1 MKLHSIRLHPF
12 GAIIDRTYSLV
23 PGAQSLL
30 GANEFGKSTFSESL
44 RHALFTQTDLTPGAK
59 DKEIGP
65 WFPLPNGRSTSITL
79 KFEHAGTTYCLEKCW
94 GGGKRSSLKNEQT
107 GEVVV
112 DPKLV
117 QTRLDAM
124 RGHTLA
130 TYERIF
136 VASQAQMTN
145 SIGELGK
152 DGDAAVNQ
160 AALIA
165 SGIVRIAGDVD
176 LESLTTK
183 LTDSVTERYGR
194 WGEDK
199 CTPEMSKTGQGGLA
213 KPWEKGVGAVL
224 KSWYEWKSAELS
236 VNQRE
241 QYEKELD
248 QLNADRS
255 EAQELRSS
263 LALGIDVDRATR
275 DGLYQRETL
284 TANVAL
290 LNGILE
296 DNKSKLVDWR
306 QKETELIGMPER
318 FQEYEA
324 LQKKLELEKSHAVQ
338 AVGAVAVIQ
347 QIGRIRTA
355 ESALA
360 TAVQQVGKCKNV
372 TQEQGESAA
381 KIKQDLDSCSVR
393 IEAQQLI
400 VALSTT
406 RTVQIEAVSGTSLPT
421 QIDLQTDQ
429 ERTLEA
435 SGKVVIK
442 LEGVTIAVKSG
453 LDEIDELLKQH
464 ADAKNECDKLL
475 RITMCTDLDD
485 LRQSMKDRTSAE
497 SKVTEAETHLNT
509 ELRERTINDWE
520 RDAQAISEIPN
531 ARALKTVEDDITAVS
546 EKRLRLTT
554 KREQHEKFVR
564 ELKHNWPD
572 QQTFED
578 AIAVERTNLSTDQ
591 DNLTN
596 CPTFPDG
603 FTTASAFAVGV
614 KKREEE
620 VEEKR
625 LKVERATNQIAALR
639 QPGDGDED
647 LESLRN
653 TSEEK
658 KATHTR
664 ELETAKQYSRIID
677 AINQIRGNA
686 DPFAAI
692 AHRITQLFGRLTN
705 GKYGALSTASGLP
718 TALRRDDGAELPSTR
733 LSQGTA
739 ALLAIAVRIAL
750 AEQLLEQAPM
760 FVLMDDPFVDL
771 DATRRKLAAQVL
783 QELGER
789 TQVIVLTCH
798 EEHANELGPLR
809 VSFKP
814 H

>member
-1 MKLHSIRLHPF
+1 MKLLSIRLHPF
-12 GAIIDRTYSLV
+12 GAITDRTYSFTGV
-23 PGAQSLL
+23 GAQSLL
-30 GANEFGKSTFSESL
+30 GDNEFGKSTFRESL
-44 RHALFTQTDLTPGAK
+44 QHALFTPTELTEGV
-59 DKEIGP
+59 ERNTIGH
-65 WFPLPNGRSTSITL
+65 WFPLTTGLSASVTL

-94 GGGKRSSLKNEQT
+94 GGGKRSSLTNEQT
-107 GEVVV
+107 RECSV
-112 DPKLV
+112 DPKQV
-117 QTRLDAM
+117 QAKLDSM
-124 RGHTLA
+124 RGHSLA

-136 VASQAQMTN
+136 VASQAQTTD
-145 SIGELGK
+145 SIDELRK
-152 DGDAAVNQ
+152 DRDAAVNQ

-165 SGIVRIAGDVD
+165 RGIVRIAGDVD

-194 WGEDK
+194 WDEEK
-199 CTPEMSKTGQGGLA
+199 CTPKMSGGGQGGPE
-213 KPWEKGVGAVL
+213 KPWENGVGAVL
-224 KSWYEWKSAELS
+224 KSWYEWQSAERS

-429 ERTLEA
+429 ERTLDA

-442 LEGVTIAVKSG
+442 VEGVTIAVKSG

-485 LRQSMKDRTSAE
+485 VRQSMKDRTSAE
-497 SKVTEAETHLNT
+497 SKVTEAESHLNT

-531 ARALKTVEDDITAVS
+531 ARALKTVEDDIKAVS

-554 KREQHEKFVR
+554 KREQHETFVR

-578 AIAVERTNLSTDQ
+578 AIAVQRTNLSTAQ

-596 CPTFPDG
+596 CPAFPEG

-625 LKVERATNQIAALR
+625 LEVERATNQIAALR
-639 QPGDGDED
+639 QPGDGDDD

-658 KATHTR
+658 KATHTT

-677 AINQIRGNA
+677 AIKHIRGNA

-692 AHRITQLFGRLTN
+692 ADRITKLFSRLTN
-705 GKYGALSTASGLP
+705 RKYGALSTASGLP

-750 AEQLLEQAPM
+750 AEELLKEAPM

-771 DATRRKLAAQVL
+771 DATRRKLAAKVL

-798 EEHANELGPLR
+798 KEHANELGPLR
-809 VSFKP
+809 VSV
-814 H
+814 

>member
-23 PGAQSLL
+23 SGAQSLL
-30 GANEFGKSTFSESL
+30 GDNEFGKSTFRESL
-44 RHALFTQTDLTPGAK
+44 RHALFTQTDLTPGAES
-59 DKEIGP
+59 KEIGP

-112 DPKLV
+112 DPELV
-117 QTRLDAM
+117 QTQLAAM
-124 RGHTLA
+124 RGHSLA

-136 VASQAQMTN
+136 VASQAQMTD
-145 SIGELGK
+145 SIDELRK

-194 WGEDK
+194 WDKEK
-199 CTPEMSKTGQGGLA
+199 CTPEMSRAGQGGLE

-241 QYEKELD
+241 QYEKERD
-248 QLNADRS
+248 RLNAIRS
-255 EAQELRSS
+255 EARELISE
-263 LALGIDVDRATR
+263 LAPDIDGDSAKT
-275 DGLYQRETL
+275 DGLYKRETL
-284 TANVAL
+284 AARVAQL
-290 LNGILE
+290 IGELE
-296 DNKSKLVDWR
+296 KKKKKLDDWR
-306 QKETELIGMPER
+306 QKEAELNGVPER
-318 FQEYEA
+318 LQEYSDRLAE
-324 LQKKLELEKSHAVQ
+324 LKLEKSFADQ
-338 AVGAVAVIQ
+338 AARAVATRQ
-347 QIGRIRTA
+347 QIARIRA
-355 ESALA
+355 AQSALD
-360 TAVQQVGKCKNV
+360 TAVRQADECKNV
-372 TQEQGESAA
+372 TQDQGESAA
-381 KIKQDLDSCSVR
+381 TIKQNLHKCEVR
-393 IEAQQLI
+393 IEAQRLT
-400 VALSTT
+400 VELSTT
-406 RTVQIEAVSGTSLPT
+406 RKMQIEAVSGASSPE
-421 QIDLQTDQ
+421 QIDL
-429 ERTLEA
+429 EA
-435 SGKVVIK
+435 NQPWTFDALGKVGIK
-442 LEGVTIAVKSG
+442 FEGMTVAVKSG
-453 LDEIDELLKQH
+453 LGEIDKLLADHAIAKGNRDELLR
-464 ADAKNECDKLL
+464 D
-475 RITMCTDLDD
+475 TMCKDLDEVC
-485 LRQSMKDRTSAE
+485 QSRINRNVAK
-497 SKVTEAETHLNT
+497 SKVTDAKTKLET
-509 ELRERTINDWE
+509 ELAGRTISDWDDDE
-520 RDAQAISEIPN
+520 QTISNIPSTRPLATVDGALNEIHVKEQV
-531 ARALKTVEDDITAVS
+531 LI
-546 EKRLRLTT
+546 T
-554 KREQHEKFVR
+554 KRSEHENFIK
-564 ELKHNWPD
+564 EMKDKWPD
-572 QQTFED
+572 QQTLDDE
-578 AIAVERTNLSTDQ
+578 IAGDRTNLKTDQ

-603 FTTASAFAVGV
+603 FTTASAFAADI
-614 KKREEE
+614 KMRERK
-620 VEEKR
+620 VEENR
-625 LKVERATNQIAALR
+625 IKVEEANVGIAALGE
-639 QPGDGDED
+639 PGDDD

-653 TSEEK
+653 TAEEERAKHK
-658 KATHTR
+658 K

-677 AINQIRGNA
+677 AINHIRGNA

-692 AHRITQLFGRLTN
+692 ADRITQLFNRLTN
-705 GKYGALSTASGLP
+705 GRYGALSTASGLP

-750 AEQLLEQAPM
+750 AEQLLKEAPM

-809 VSFKP
+809 VCFTP

>member
-23 PGAQSLL
+23 SGAQSLL
-30 GANEFGKSTFSESL
+30 GDNEFGKSTFRESL
-44 RHALFTQTDLTPGAK
+44 RHALFTQTDLTPGAES
-59 DKEIGP
+59 KEIGP

-107 GEVVV
+107 GAVVV
-112 DPKLV
+112 DPELV

-136 VASQAQMTN
+136 VASQAQMTD
-145 SIGELGK
+145 SIDELRK
-152 DGDAAVNQ
+152 DRDAAVNQ

-194 WGEDK
+194 WDKEK
-199 CTPEMSKTGQGGLA
+199 CTPEMSRAGQGGLK

-224 KSWYEWKSAELS
+224 KSWYEWKSAERS

-248 QLNADRS
+248 RLNAIRS
-255 EAQELRSS
+255 EARELISE
-263 LALGIDVDRATR
+263 LAPDIVVDRAKIIR
-275 DGLYQRETL
+275 LHERERL
-284 TANVAL
+284 AERVAA
-290 LNGILE
+290 LE
-296 DNKSKLVDWR
+296 VKYKEKRQKLVDW
-306 QKETELIGMPER
+306 Q
-318 FQEYEA
+318 
-324 LQKKLELEKSHAVQ
+324 QKKAELKSGPEHLKEYADELEKLTSEKFNAEQ
-338 AVGAVAVIQ
+338 AALASTTRQRIA
-347 QIGRIRTA
+347 RIRIA
-355 ESALA
+355 QADLA
-360 TAVQQVGKCKNV
+360 TAKQEVGKCKNV
-372 TQEQGESAA
+372 TKEQGESAE
-381 KIKQDLDSCSVR
+381 KIKQDLHKCEVEIKAHR
-393 IEAQQLI
+393 LTVE
-400 VALSTT
+400 LSTT
-406 RTVQIEAVSGTSLPT
+406 RKVQIEAVLGASSPK
-421 QIDLQTDQ
+421 QIDLEANQTRPFD
-429 ERTLEA
+429 A
-435 SGKVVIK
+435 DGKVVIK
-442 LEGVTIAVKSG
+442 LEGITISVKSG
-453 LDEIDELLKQH
+453 LGEIDKLLADQKIAKGTRDELLSDTTCK
-464 ADAKNECDKLL
+464 
-475 RITMCTDLDD
+475 DLDEVC
-485 LRQSMKDRTSAE
+485 QSRKEIHVAE
-497 SKVTEAETHLNT
+497 SKVADANKKLDI
-509 ELRERTINDWE
+509 ELDGRTISEWDDDEKKISNIDSTRPLE
-520 RDAQAISEIPN
+520 TVIKAIENI
-531 ARALKTVEDDITAVS
+531 RIK
-546 EKRLRLTT
+546 EKLLTT
-554 KREQHEKFVR
+554 KHSEHAGFIKVMEGK
-564 ELKHNWPD
+564 WSD
-572 QQTFED
+572 QQTLEEEIAED
-578 AIAVERTNLSTDQ
+578 RTNLKTDQ

-596 CPTFPDG
+596 CPVFPEG
-603 FTTASAFAVGV
+603 FTKASAFEADI
-614 KKREEE
+614 KMREEKVE
-620 VEEKR
+620 VNRQKVEES
-625 LKVERATNQIAALR
+625 KVEIATLG
-639 QPGDGDED
+639 QPDDED

-664 ELETAKQYSRIID
+664 ELETAEQYSRIIH

-692 AHRITQLFGRLTN
+692 ADRITKLFNRLTN

-718 TALRRDDGAELPSTR
+718 TALLRNDGAELPSTR

-771 DATRRKLAAQVL
+771 DATRRKLAAKEL
-783 QELGER
+783 QELGKH